1 MWASRDEQLIQFGMF
16 PSSYKQI
23 ETAFTFSVLDDF
35 LTDNLECKTTA
46 QQYYS
51 KLQSITNCMFP
62 GSVSVCSHFFPRQCL
77 IFNVLVSLCRI
88 YTSNSSGLLVN
99 GVICRV
105 KWIVGLHIMMMNI
118 PGMDQW
124 QCSVQHTP
132 ARPDD
137 WKTRYT
143 KYEFTS
149 WNWSHYELCCSK
161 QLIQTFIMDGNFS
174 AEHMRCREGEAEA
187 LLAAEMA
194 FMANPNSFNT
204 HLLSGQEYSQ
214 VCGFTRC
221 HLWWLKPCLIEVCKV
236 LFFNLLR

>member
-62 GSVSVCSHFFPRQCL
+62 GSVTVCSHSFPRQCS

-88 YTSNSSGLLVN
+88 YISNSSGLLVN

-118 PGMDQW
+118 LGMDQW

-132 ARPDD
+132 RQA
-137 WKTRYT
+137 
-143 KYEFTS
+143 
-149 WNWSHYELCCSK
+149 
-161 QLIQTFIMDGNFS
+161 
-174 AEHMRCREGEAEA
+174 
-187 LLAAEMA
+187 
-194 FMANPNSFNT
+194 
-204 HLLSGQEYSQ
+204 
-214 VCGFTRC
+214 
-221 HLWWLKPCLIEVCKV
+221 WWLKDKIYKVWVHFMELIS
-236 LFFNLLR
+236 LWTLL